1 MAVEIF
7 LSPAARLSY
16 ALTLSFEITCPLF
29 EAPILPDQ
37 LKTTLIEPADETF
50 EDSNVFLRL
59 VERRHL

>member
-1 MAVEIF
+1 MRSSCRGYAA
-7 LSPAARLSY
+7 LPAGGLKSK
-16 ALTLSFEITCPLF
+16 EP
-29 EAPILPDQ
+29 